1 MHLLGGKTL
10 GLIFNTQPLSIHD
23 GPGIRTTVFLKG
35 CPLRCEWCSNPDSW
49 NSFPEIMTRDIK
61 CVRCGCCAKACP
73 EGAITLS
80 EDARDLDRA
89 QCGRCIECGSA
100 CPNGAIHVLGE
111 TVEVEEFVREV
122 AKDELFFKNSGG
134 GITLSGGEPL
144 LQWEFVAQV
153 FEACK
158 QRSIHTTL
166 DTTGYAAWEKLD
178 AVLNYTDLV
187 LYDVK
192 HMDSEIHR
200 RRTGVSNE
208 LILENLSKT
217 AHRVRTWIR
226 IPIIPTFNDT
236 DSDLRRIIDH
246 VATLPVEKVSILPY
260 HGWGQAK
267 YEALG
272 IEYPLT
278 EISPIS
284 DERIEE
290 ICTLV
295 TSAGLECTVK
305 Y

>member
-1 MHLLGGKTL
+1 L

-49 NSFPEIMTRDIK
+49 HPFPEIMTRDTK
-61 CVRCGCCAKACP
+61 CLRCGCCAKACP
-73 EGAITLS
+73 ARAITIT
-80 EDARDLDRA
+80 EDARDIDRA
-89 QCGRCIECGSA
+89 KCGRCIECGSA
-100 CPNGAIHVLGE
+100 CLNGAIHVSGE
-111 TVEVEEFVREV
+111 TVEVDELVREV

-134 GITLSGGEPL
+134 GLTLSGGEPL

-158 QRSIHTTL
+158 KRGIHTAL
-166 DTTGYAAWEKLD
+166 DTTGYAAWEQLD
-178 AVLNYTDLV
+178 AVLNYSDLV

-192 HMDSEIHR
+192 HMDPEIHL
-200 RRTGVSNE
+200 RRTGVSNA

-217 AHRVRTWIR
+217 ARRVRTWIR
-226 IPIIPTFNDT
+226 IPIIPGFNDT
-236 DSDLRRIIDH
+236 DSDLRRIVDY
-246 VATLPVEKVSILPY
+246 VAALPVEKVSILPY

-267 YEALG
+267 FEALG
-272 IEYPLT
+272 SEYPLT
-278 EISPIS
+278 EISPPL

-290 ICTLV
+290 ICTIV
-295 TSAGLECTVK
+295 KSAGFECTVK